1 MRIDSDAVE
10 TRSKLPGSARRVPRQ
25 DHRHRAGCI
34 RLKREPSTRRPLLF
48 LIMFIINARRVYGN
62 RCPPIRDLSARP
74 SRRNTRAKK
83 KKKKKEKLTDVL
95 LRVSPCSPFRQ
106 SLLRVFRALLF
117 CAQNRR
123 LISLLQ
129 EKFSLREMLL
139 VRLKKIKECGD

>member
-74 SRRNTRAKK
+74 SRRNIRVKK
-83 KKKKKEKLTDVL
+83 KKKKKKRNSRTCSS
-95 LRVSPCSPFRQ
+95 VSPPVPLSGRVCWEFSEPCYFALKIDVWFRCSKKN
-106 SLLRVFRALLF
+106 SL
-117 CAQNRR
+117 
-123 LISLLQ
+123 S
-129 EKFSLREMLL
+129 EKCCWYAW
-139 VRLKKIKECGD
+139 KK